1 MRGAGQ
7 SRHQAMRRN
16 ARVAFVLWRTILWR
30 TILWRAVLWRA
41 GPPRGHEATPDRTVR
56 RPYWGAANLRDCRHA
71 RLVWGARNESRVLSL
86 MSALEVNSGTGLM
99 RQYACQVNSGPKSEA
114 REGVCAR
121 RSSSHDAAHPK
132 TPTKRKPRLGGSGAF
147 NVGLRGLGDLGCMS
161 ARPQEGSTSSRIE
174 SIVVSSRSPAILIVN
189 G

>member
-1 MRGAGQ
+1 
-7 SRHQAMRRN
+7 MRRN

-30 TILWRAVLWRA
+30 TVLWRA

-114 REGVCAR
+114 REGVCAL
-121 RSSSHDAAHPK
+121 RSSSEDPRQSESPALGEAGLSMWACEAWGTSDVCLPG
-132 TPTKRKPRLGGSGAF
+132 RKKVQQP
-147 NVGLRGLGDLGCMS
+147 
-161 ARPQEGSTSSRIE
+161 SSRHMIE
-174 SIVVSSRSPAILIVN
+174 FSLVRNQRSGRTDPHRRYAPTLRTKS
-189 G
+189 